1 MAVPLDQLHLGTVLH
16 PYFQTQPAAL
26 AFWLLINLA
35 SFGFEFIQWQQRR
48 AEATNADK
56 GSYALLLTCA
66 AAGLVWLVVASI
78 AVPAAMIRPTSAA
91 FAVGITLFL
100 AGFGM
105 RRWSEM
111 TLGRYFTFT
120 VMISADQPV
129 IASGPYRLVRHPGY
143 TAALVVIVPS
153 TAIGKC
159 ETPQPRTR
167 AAVNFDRSE
176 MVVFIEPAARTLL
189 RWSCSCGW
197 PWSFQPS
204 ARLAAKP
211 SRHTR
216 LVRVMPSRSKLALVR
231 SPMSSPS
238 PCALRPCSMTNCSKM
253 KPSPEKLKR
262 VPGSK

>member
-1 MAVPLDQLHLGTVLH
+1 VAVPLDQLHLGTVLH

-143 TAALVVIVPS
+143 TGVLLIVIGSGLVNGNWLGL
-153 TAIGKC
+153 TGW
-159 ETPQPRTR
+159 
-167 AAVNFDRSE
+167 
-176 MVVFIEPAARTLL
+176 TLL
-189 RWSCSCGW
+189 VLLPLLYRIHVEENALLIALGDRYR
-197 PWSFQPS
+197 
-204 ARLAAKP
+204 AYAAHHKRLLP
-211 SRHTR
+211 
-216 LVRVMPSRSKLALVR
+216 LIW
-231 SPMSSPS
+231 
-238 PCALRPCSMTNCSKM
+238 
-253 KPSPEKLKR
+253 
-262 VPGSK
+262 